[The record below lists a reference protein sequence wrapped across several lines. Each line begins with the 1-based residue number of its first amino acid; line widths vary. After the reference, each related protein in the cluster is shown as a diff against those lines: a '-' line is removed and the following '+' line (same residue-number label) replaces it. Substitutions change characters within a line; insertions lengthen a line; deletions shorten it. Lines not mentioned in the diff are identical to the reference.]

1 MYPGKADKKIDAIS
15 FAVYFEG
22 WVKPF
27 TAYPAKAAFWT
38 AEVFPGLTMKNH
50 VFIGRDTIEK
60 GVGNASLIPTYSDF
74 KLCYGLRSHRK
85 RQKLI
90 IK

>member
-1 MYPGKADKKIDAIS
+1 MIPGKVDKTS
-15 FAVYFEG
+15 MRFLLLFFLG

-50 VFIGRDTIEK
+50 VLRGRDKIEK
-60 GVGNASLIPTYSDF
+60 VVGNA
-74 KLCYGLRSHRK
+74 
-85 RQKLI
+85 
-90 IK
+90 

>member
-1 MYPGKADKKIDAIS
+1 MNPGKVDKKIDAIS
-15 FAVYFEG
+15 FAVIFVC

-27 TAYPAKAAFWT
+27 TAYPARDAFWR

-60 GVGNASLIPTYSDF
+60 DVGNASLIPTYSDF
-74 KLCYGLRSHRK
+74 KSLHGVRSQTK
-85 RQKLI
+85 
-90 IK
+90 